1 MRNMTLLEHLKN
13 YKNKNIFPF
22 HMPGHKRN
30 INIANYLKILGAEY
44 DFTEIYSMDD
54 LHEPQGIIKECQQ
67 NAQSLWG
74 SEHSYFLV
82 NGSTSGILAGIRTCT
97 HTNDKILVAR
107 NCHKSVYNAIELCN
121 LTPKYIL
128 PDMLKDLPVYSSVN
142 PQVVYN
148 ELNESFSKGENISLL
163 VLTSPTYEGII
174 SDIKQ
179 IAEVAHSFGVPVLVD
194 EAHGSHLDVSEFFN
208 NGAVKAGA
216 DIVVQSL
223 HKTLP
228 SLTQT
233 AIVHLNSKI
242 IKPKQLQRQ
251 LSVFQTSSPSYLLM
265 SSIDCCIHF
274 LQENKELFND
284 WNNNL
289 LYFKSKVSKIK
300 NLSILSYTAISN
312 DFYAFD
318 NSKIVISTVGTTING
333 NQLMDILRTQYNIEL
348 EMCSADYVIAMTS
361 IADTRENFE
370 VLANSLLE
378 IDENISLI
386 NRKNLSATISELP
399 TVSHTIMNALYSQSE
414 QVEISYSIGRIS
426 SEYIW
431 IYPPGIPIITPGE
444 KITEDTVNVIKTAIN
459 NNLNL
464 QKNSSDNL
472 NEISVMI

>member
-1 MRNMTLLEHLKN
+1 MTLLEYLKN
-13 YKNKNIFPF
+13 YKNKNILPF

-44 DFTEIYSMDD
+44 DLTEIYSMDD
-54 LHEPQGIIKECQQ
+54 LYEPQGIIKECQK

-74 SEHSYFLV
+74 SEHSYFLI
-82 NGSTSGILAGIRTCT
+82 NGSTGGILAGIRACT
-97 HTNDKILVAR
+97 HTNDKILIAR
-107 NCHKSVYNAIELCN
+107 NCHKSVYNAVELCN

-128 PDMLKDLPVYSSVN
+128 PDMIENLPIYSSIN
-142 PQVVYN
+142 PQAVYN
-148 ELNESFSKGENISLL
+148 ELNESFSKGERISLI

-174 SDIKQ
+174 SDINK
-179 IAEVAHSFGVPVLVD
+179 ITEIAHSFGVPVLVD
-194 EAHGSHLDVSEFFN
+194 EAHGSHLDISEFFTD
-208 NGAVKAGA
+208 GAIKAGA

-242 IKPKQLQRQ
+242 IQPKQLQRQ
-251 LSVFQTSSPSYLLM
+251 LSVFQTSSPSYLFM
-265 SSIDCCIHF
+265 SSIDCCIRF
-274 LQENKELFND
+274 LQENKELFDD

-289 LYFKSKVSKIK
+289 LYFKSRVSNLK
-300 NLSILSYTAISN
+300 NLSILNYTFIPN
-312 DFYAFD
+312 DIYAFD

-348 EMCSADYVIAMTS
+348 EMCSADYAIAMTS
-361 IADTRENFE
+361 IVDTRENLE

-378 IDENISLI
+378 IDKNISLI
-386 NRKNLSATISELP
+386 SRKNFSTTISELP
-399 TVSHTIMNALYSQSE
+399 TVSQTIMNALYSQSE
-414 QVEISYSIGRIS
+414 QIEISYSIGRIS

-444 KITEDTVNVIKTAIN
+444 KITEDTLNVIKTAIN
-459 NNLNL
+459 NDLNL